1 MSPAE
6 PWHELELVGRE
17 PGMKGSRHSRASM
30 AQRYRNEGKPF
41 MAVTLC
47 LKFDFFV
54 TCSSFPLL
62 NIYILKNPKYSLQT
76 NQVLDKHHLAH
87 NGSSVNIVEQLPWN
101 TVSHMLASF
110 CVALARKEQRR

>member
-41 MAVTLC
+41 MAVTLR
-47 LKFDFFV
+47 LKFDFFA

-62 NIYILKNPKYSLQT
+62 NIYILKNAKHGLQT
-76 NQVLDKHHLAH
+76 NQVLDKHHLVH
-87 NGSSVNIVEQLPWN
+87 NGPSVSIVEQLPWN
-101 TVSHMLASF
+101 AVSHTLASF